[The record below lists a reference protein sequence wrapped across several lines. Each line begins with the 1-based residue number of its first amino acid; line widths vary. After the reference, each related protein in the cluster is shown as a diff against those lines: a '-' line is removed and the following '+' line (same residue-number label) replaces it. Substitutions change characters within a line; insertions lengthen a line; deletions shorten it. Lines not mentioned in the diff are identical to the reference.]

1 VAAGWFLVVV
11 AAGLVA
17 RPGLPVLAGV
27 PWLVVAGLY
36 CTFCGWSYRDLV
48 AARPGQVRSAAAR

>member
-1 VAAGWFLVVV
+1 VAGGFLVVI
-11 AAGLVA
+11 AAGLLG

-36 CTFCGWSYRDLV
+36 STFCGWSYRDLV
-48 AARPGQVRSAAAR
+48 ASSPGRQRPRRA